1 MKKYSRWT
9 KYEDEVLRRR
19 CLEGITMAE
28 ALELF
33 PGRTENALQ
42 NEARKLGVPS
52 PKAYKKPKKAAD
64 RRLPPI
70 QLSYARRLPAPVR
83 GRCKRGI
90 RGPDSRRRR

>member
-9 KYEDEVLRRR
+9 KYEDEELRRR

-42 NEARKLGVPS
+42 NQAR
-52 PKAYKKPKKAAD
+52 
-64 RRLPPI
+64 
-70 QLSYARRLPAPVR
+70 
-83 GRCKRGI
+83 
-90 RGPDSRRRR
+90 